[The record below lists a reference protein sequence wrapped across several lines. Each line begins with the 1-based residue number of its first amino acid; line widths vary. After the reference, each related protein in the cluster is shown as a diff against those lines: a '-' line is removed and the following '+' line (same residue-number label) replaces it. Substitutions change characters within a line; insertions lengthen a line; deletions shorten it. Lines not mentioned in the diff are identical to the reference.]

1 MANKNMVE
9 IRRSDFVVLH
19 NSLNEAIWRIA
30 AATSEKRGMTVE
42 ETMEV
47 FKLIYPLAKGTQD
60 IAFDSDFEICVAGTV
75 SQ

>member
-9 IRRSDFVVLH
+9 IRRSDFAVLH
-19 NSLNEAIWRIA
+19 NNLNEAIWRIA
-30 AATSEKRGMTVE
+30 AATTEKRGLAAV

-60 IAFDSDFEICVAGTV
+60 IVFNEDFNFCTAAIVK
-75 SQ
+75 Q